1 MSDNLFALEYEL
13 KLEVLELKE
22 ELKERLDVTYR
33 RFDVNKRLKRETVK
47 LKKELNIIE
56 LQLMLIK
63 SVEEKMNNLDISSNN
78 YINKSYKTPSQASH
92 LPTPIDSISY
102 FAEIYYQIN
111 NVSRNKNSRDISF
124 FLSVDSQ
131 VVKLDYL
138 IAEILD
144 MKMSKNWRGGIKVKG
159 GGMDMGFKVINDLQ
173 NTIDIKL
180 RHRQI

>member
-1 MSDNLFALEYEL
+1 MVIHNLLEL
-13 KLEVLELKE
+13 GRVVQELKE

-33 RFDVNKRLKRETVK
+33 RFEVNKRLKRDTTK
-47 LKKELNIIE
+47 LKKEVNILEIKI
-56 LQLMLIK
+56 MLIK
-63 SVEEKMNNLDISSNN
+63 SVEEKMNNMEISSTNN
-78 YINKSYKTPSQASH
+78 YIYSRFK
-92 LPTPIDSISY
+92 DESITY

-111 NVSRNKNSRDISF
+111 NVSRNKNNRDISF

-144 MKMSKNWRGGIKVKG
+144 MKMSKKQLNQI
-159 GGMDMGFKVINDLQ
+159 IQ
-173 NTIDIKL
+173 EDIKL